1 MFEIENCIEKMN
13 QMNESRSM
21 PFSLLLVICLADP

>member
-13 QMNESRSM
+13 QMNESV
-21 PFSLLLVICLADP
+21 FCKQKVQKIAEKFT